1 MSRIVSFKPYLFNAY
16 YEWFIGCGFTP
27 YLQVNAG
34 AEGVKVPEQYVRDNR
49 ITLSIDP
56 SAVADLHTG
65 AKAIFFKAMFSGKS
79 EDIVVP
85 YAAMTALIAK
95 EYDFGIPLGQALEAF
110 DMSEGVAKQLSEE
123 LDDEDDLDEDGPD
136 FSEEDDSQDD
146 DGATVIDDEE
156 SEGDSAGFEFVKDD
170 DGKDD

>member
-34 AEGVKVPEQYVRDNR
+34 ADGVQVPKEYVRDSR

-65 AKAIFFKAMFSGKS
+65 SKAIFFKAMFRGKS

-85 YAAMTALIAK
+85 YSAMTALIAK
-95 EYDFGIPLGQALEAF
+95 EYDFGIPLGQALDAF
-110 DMSEGVAKQLSEE
+110 DMSEGVARQLSEE
-123 LDDEDDLDEDGPD
+123 LDDSDDGSEVPE
-136 FSEEDDSQDD
+136 FSEEEPEEGDD
-146 DGATVIDDEE
+146 DEVEEDEE
-156 SEGDSAGFEFVKDD
+156 PEGDGAGFEFVKDED
-170 DGKDD
+170 DKD

>member
-27 YLQVNAG
+27 YLQVNA
-34 AEGVKVPEQYVRDNR
+34 AADGVKVPSEYVRDDR

-65 AKAIFFKAMFSGKS
+65 SKAIFFKAMFSGKS

-85 YAAMTALIAK
+85 YAAMTALFAK

-123 LDDEDDLDEDGPD
+123 LDDDDENGEEGPD
-136 FSEEDDSQDD
+136 FSEEDDSGEDD
-146 DGATVIDDEE
+146 ASGELEDDEE
-156 SEGDSAGFEFVKDD
+156 PEGDSAGFEFVKDD
-170 DGKDD
+170 DKD

>member
-34 AEGVKVPEQYVRDNR
+34 HEGVKVPREYVRDNR

-65 AKAIFFKAMFSGKS
+65 SKAIFFKAMFSGKS

-123 LDDEDDLDEDGPD
+123 LEDDDDEAGDGPD
-136 FSEEDDSQDD
+136 FSEEDGPVDA
-146 DGATVIDDEE
+146 DGGDEVEDDEE
-156 SEGDSAGFEFVKDD
+156 PEGDSAGFEFVKDD
-170 DGKDD
+170 DDKD